1 MKEMVIISGKGG
13 TGKTLITA
21 SFLALIEKALAADC
35 DVDTPNLHL
44 LLNPVITE
52 EDKYYGPKIAVLN
65 KSKCTACGKCME
77 EGICRF
83 NAIKKGDMPI
93 FNSFYCRG
101 CKVCIY
107 LCPENAITLEERV
120 CGKIYTGE
128 GKDRVLVY
136 GQLNPGHLG
145 SGKMVV
151 QIRNKAIEIARATG
165 KELILIDGAAG
176 LGCTVISSLSHADC
190 ALLVT
195 EPTLSA
201 ISDLARIAELVEY
214 FQIPCAVCI
223 NKAGTNEKNE
233 RKIEGFCS
241 EKGFKLAGKVPF
253 DREFAIRNSGE
264 IPVIT
269 NPDGILSKEIKN
281 LWNSISELIKEEK

>member
-21 SFLALIEKALAADC
+21 SFLALREKAIAADC

-44 LLNPVITE
+44 LVNPLITE
-52 EDKYYGPKIAVLN
+52 EDKYYGPKVAVLN
-65 KSKCTACGKCME
+65 KSKCTVCGKCME
-77 EGICRF
+77 EGLCRF
-83 NAIKKGDMPI
+83 NAIKKGDYPI
-93 FNSFYCRG
+93 FNSLYCRG
-101 CKVCIY
+101 CKVCIHI
-107 LCPENAITLEERV
+107 CPEDAITLEERV

-128 GKDRVLVY
+128 GKEGLLVY
-136 GQLNPGHLG
+136 GQLNPGQLG

-151 QIRNKAIEIARATG
+151 QIKNKAIEIARNTG
-165 KELILIDGAAG
+165 KDLILIDGAAG

-201 ISDLARIAELVEY
+201 ISDLMRIVELVEY

-233 RKIEGFCS
+233 RKIASFCN
-241 EKGFKLAGKVPF
+241 EKGIKLAGKIPF
-253 DREFAIRNSGE
+253 DRDFAMRNNGE

-269 NPDGILSKEIKN
+269 NPESILSQEIKN
-281 LWNSISELIKEEK
+281 LWDSISELIK